1 MRLYQNHFFTSQ
13 AFGIWTVCTV
23 DDIRK
28 TASTLFYNF
37 FFFAWREEEER
48 GELAVAPY
56 VGRAQVR
63 GLLRAEPDIHHPHD
77 DHIHP
82 AQRQHRPT

>member
-1 MRLYQNHFFTSQ
+1 MKLYQNHFFTSQ
-13 AFGIWTVCTV
+13 AFGICTVCRRYQK
-23 DDIRK
+23 DRIYFI
-28 TASTLFYNF
+28 SYIF
-37 FFFAWREEEER
+37 FFFAWREEEET

-63 GLLRAEPDIHHPHD
+63 GLLRAEPDLHHPHD